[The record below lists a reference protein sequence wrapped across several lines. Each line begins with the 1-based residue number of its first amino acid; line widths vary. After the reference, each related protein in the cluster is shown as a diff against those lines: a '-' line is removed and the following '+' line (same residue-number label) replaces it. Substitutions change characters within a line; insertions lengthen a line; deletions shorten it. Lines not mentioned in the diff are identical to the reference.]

1 MRRICFIFCLLLS
14 LCACKSK
21 KKALSEKPRAVTV
34 KGTPTDRKVHVEAWP
49 NGGTEETGN
58 ASESNAKTS
67 HIIKTALSYNGTRY
81 RYGGTTRKGMDCSGL
96 VYTSFKEHD
105 IALQRA
111 SYMMATQGE
120 KIKLK
125 EVRKGDLL
133 FFKTGRKNRINHVGL
148 VIEIKGRDIRFI
160 HSTTSRGVLVSSLQ
174 EGYWNHAFTEA
185 RRIL

>member
-1 MRRICFIFCLLLS
+1 MRRTYFTICLLLS

-21 KKALSEKPRAVTV
+21 KTVLETPRSVTIEGV
-34 KGTPTDRKVHVEAWP
+34 SPNRTINVEAWP
-49 NGGTEETGN
+49 D
-58 ASESNAKTS
+58 SESTDPPPPAKSNARAKK
-67 HIIKTALSYNGTRY
+67 IIETAISYNGTKY
-81 RYGGTTRKGMDCSGL
+81 KYGGTTRKGMDCSGL
-96 VYTSFKEHD
+96 VYTSFQEHD

-148 VIEIKGRDIRFI
+148 VVDIKGQDIRFI
-160 HSTTSRGVLVSSLQ
+160 HSTTSRGVLISSLK
-174 EGYWNHAFTEA
+174 EGYWDHAFIEA
-185 RRIL
+185 RRVL